1 MPRFLASS
9 INGHLAASCLHH
21 SLHQALDLSKSLLP
35 NVLLEYEAQSKK
47 FEMMQVQRR
56 TKGPL
61 LPAKAINGR
70 PYSKKA
76 FVKNETTFE
85 VSKMDGKSTSKGN
98 YISISLSEMTCS
110 EYTIVKQFDS
120 SKIDS
125 VLLYPKI
132 LARKVAMAKNAA
144 D

>member
-1 MPRFLASS
+1 
-9 INGHLAASCLHH
+9 
-21 SLHQALDLSKSLLP
+21 
-35 NVLLEYEAQSKK
+35 
-47 FEMMQVQRR
+47 MMQGQKR

-70 PYSKKA
+70 PYSEKA
-76 FVKNETTFE
+76 FVQNDTTFE
-85 VSKMDGKSTSKGN
+85 VSKTEAKSTSKGN
-98 YISISLSEMTCS
+98 YILTSLSGMTCS

-125 VLLYPKI
+125 VFLDPKI
-132 LARKVAMAKNAA
+132 LERKVAMAKKAT